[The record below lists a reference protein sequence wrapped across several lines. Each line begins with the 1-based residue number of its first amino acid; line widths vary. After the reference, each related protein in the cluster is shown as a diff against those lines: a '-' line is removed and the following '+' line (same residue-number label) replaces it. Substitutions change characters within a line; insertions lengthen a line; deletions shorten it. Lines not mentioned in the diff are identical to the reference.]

1 VSSLARK
8 ALAILAHR
16 VWADPTSDN
25 DKKKLAGG
33 ILMLLE
39 GKVPK

>member
-1 VSSLARK
+1 MSSFAKK
-8 ALAILAHR
+8 ALAQLARR
-16 VWADPTSDN
+16 VWVDPTADS

-39 GKVPK
+39 GKLP